1 MQKDLVSKLLAGGL
15 SAAVVLVWWAAY
27 FPAAGVATWLTR
39 GLAMTLLYELLYL
52 SFSPLER
59 HLWNSRP
66 ARALSGRVEGWQ
78 DRLMASPDRR
88 RLHGSVALAC
98 VATLVPVLLL
108 SAGARRDPA
117 NTPAVTV
124 RRVTVNHETVL
135 RTPVQQVVVEKTVSV
150 ASPSPSASAGAHTV
164 VVHSS
169 TTRTVVL
176 RVTTT
181 AAGTPVTAPATAT
194 PPAANPVTTTAPA
207 SSPVTTTST
216 STSAAGTA
224 TPGAIGG

>member
-27 FPAAGVATWLTR
+27 FPAAGVTTWLTR

-66 ARALSGRVEGWQ
+66 GRALSGRVDGWQ

-88 RLHGSVALAC
+88 RVHGSVALAC
-98 VATLVPVLLL
+98 VATLVPILLL
-108 SAGARRDPA
+108 SAGVRRDPS

-135 RTPVQQVVVEKTVSV
+135 RTPVQQVVVQKTVSV
-150 ASPSPSASAGAHTV
+150 APPSPSAGAHTV

-176 RVTTT
+176 HVTTT
-181 AAGTPVTAPATAT
+181 AAGSPVPAPATPTAPAGG
-194 PPAANPVTTTAPA
+194 PATAPA
-207 SSPVTTTST
+207 PAASRVTATST
-216 STSAAGTA
+216 ATSAAGTA